1 MFGRL
6 ASCILTLAPLMTA
19 ADMAV
24 AKENPTM
31 APAQAGP
38 TDGAAGRPRESG
50 DAAKRRGGDETKASG
65 PRGADGT
72 PPAAEGKPD
81 EKTAGR
87 KPAEK
92 PQRFDIS
99 EYRIEG
105 ADLLPQ
111 IEVEEAVYPFLGP
124 SRTAEDV
131 EKARGALEKAY
142 TAKGYQTVTVSVPQQ
157 NPDNGFVVLKVTEH
171 KVGRLRVKNSRY
183 FDVDRIKTSAPSLAE
198 GKVPNFNAVTKDIV
212 ALNQWPDR
220 KVTPALRAGLTPG
233 TVDVDLTVDDKIPF
247 HASVELNNRQAPSTT
262 PLRLVAT
269 THYDNLWQR
278 GDTANFSYQVAPQ
291 RRSDAEVF
299 SGSYLARTDLDWMN
313 LLVYG
318 VSSKSDVATVGGQN
332 VVGPG
337 QIIGARAVLTL
348 PGRDGF
354 FQSLS
359 LGLDYK
365 HFGQIVSQGSA
376 LAFSTPVTYVP
387 AVASYNAT
395 FQRDGGLTQFNAAL
409 TYGLRG
415 IGSDPFAF
423 DDKRFRA
430 RQNFMHLKADVSDTM
445 TFKDG
450 GQLFLKAQ
458 GQIADQPLVS
468 SEQFSLG
475 GMETVRGYLESETLG
490 DWGTSATVELRTP
503 NLPEWLLTATSGD
516 GKPDRSKLAG
526 FDEWRLFAFGDVGQ
540 VRTLEPLA
548 GQQAFF
554 FLASYG
560 VGTSFKLFNHLSG
573 SAVFAVPLVSQT
585 YSAANHP
592 RVLFRISGEF

>member
-1 MFGRL
+1 VE
-6 ASCILTLAPLMTA
+6 T
-19 ADMAV
+19 V
-24 AKENPTM
+24 
-31 APAQAGP
+31 QAGA
-38 TDGAAGRPRESG
+38 GAERTSAREGG
-50 DAAKRRGGDETKASG
+50 DAGKPNGGDDTKASG
-65 PRGADGT
+65 AQGARGTRASGDGKAD
-72 PPAAEGKPD
+72 A
-81 EKTAGR
+81 KTSGA

-92 PQRFDIS
+92 PLRFNID

-111 IEVEEAVYPFLGP
+111 IEVEEAVYPYLGP
-124 SRTAEDV
+124 GRTADDV
-131 EKARGALEKAY
+131 EKARSALEKAY
-142 TAKGYQTVTVSVPQQ
+142 TAKGYQTVTVSTPQQ
-157 NPDNGFVVLKVTEH
+157 DPDKGFVILKVTEH

-183 FDVDRIKTSAPSLAE
+183 FDVDKIKTSAPSLAE

-233 TVDVDLTVDDKIPF
+233 TVDVDLTVDDKVPF
-247 HASVELNNRQAPSTT
+247 HASVELNNRRAPSTT

-318 VSSKSDVATVGGQN
+318 VNSKSDVATVGGQN

-337 QIIGARAVLTL
+337 QVIGARAVLTL

-365 HFGQIVSQGSA
+365 HFGQTVTQGSV

-387 AVASYNAT
+387 AVASYSAT
-395 FQRDGGLTQFNAAL
+395 FQRDGGLTQFNGAL

-430 RQNFMHLKADVSDTM
+430 RQNFIHLKGDVSDTT

-450 GQLFLKAQ
+450 SQLYLKAQ

-475 GMETVRGYLESETLG
+475 GLETVRGYLESETLG
-490 DWGTSATVELRTP
+490 DWGTSGTVELRTP
-503 NLPEWLLTATSGD
+503 NLPEWLLSAAAGD
-516 GKPDRSKLAG
+516 GKPADRSKLVG
-526 FDEWRLFAFGDVGQ
+526 FDEWRLFAFGDVGL
-540 VRTLEPLA
+540 VRTLEPLS
-548 GQQAFF
+548 GQQAVF

-560 VGTSFKLFNHLSG
+560 VGTSFKLFNYLNG
-573 SAVFAVPLVSQT
+573 SAVFAMPLVTQAYT
-585 YSAANHP
+585 VANHP

>member
-1 MFGRL
+1 MV
-6 ASCILTLAPLMTA
+6 A
-19 ADMAV
+19 AETVV
-24 AKENPTM
+24 AKES
-31 APAQAGP
+31 PAVTPGSAAP
-38 TDGAAGRPRESG
+38 TDADAGRARATDDGSKP
-50 DAAKRRGGDETKASG
+50 RGGDETKASG
-65 PRGADGT
+65 ARGANG
-72 PPAAEGKPD
+72 GKPD
-81 EKTAGR
+81 DKAAGR
-87 KPAEK
+87 KPAEA
-92 PQRFDIS
+92 PQRFDIF
-99 EYRIEG
+99 EYRVEG

-111 IEVEEAVYPFLGP
+111 IEVEESVYPFLGP
-124 SRTAEDV
+124 SRTADDV

-157 NPDNGFVVLKVTEH
+157 NPDKGFVILKVTEH

-212 ALNQWPDR
+212 GLNQWPDR

-233 TVDVDLTVDDKIPF
+233 TVDVDLTVEDKIPF
-247 HASVELNNRQAPSTT
+247 HASVELNNRQSPSTT
-262 PLRLVAT
+262 PLRIVAT

-318 VSSKSDVATVGGQN
+318 VSSQSDVATVGGQN
-332 VVGPG
+332 VIGPG
-337 QIIGARAVLTL
+337 QIIGGRVVLTL

-365 HFGQIVSQGSA
+365 HFGQIVSQGSV
-376 LAFSTPVTYVP
+376 LSFSTPVTYVP

-395 FQRDGGLTQFNAAL
+395 FQREGGLTQFNAAL

-430 RQNFMHLKADVSDTM
+430 RQNFMHLKADVSDTL

-450 GQLFLKAQ
+450 AQLFLKAQ

-475 GMETVRGYLESETLG
+475 GMDTVRGYLESETLG

-516 GKPDRSKLAG
+516 SKPDRSKLAG

-540 VRTLEPLA
+540 VRTLEPLP

-573 SAVFAVPLVSQT
+573 SAVFAMPLVTQT